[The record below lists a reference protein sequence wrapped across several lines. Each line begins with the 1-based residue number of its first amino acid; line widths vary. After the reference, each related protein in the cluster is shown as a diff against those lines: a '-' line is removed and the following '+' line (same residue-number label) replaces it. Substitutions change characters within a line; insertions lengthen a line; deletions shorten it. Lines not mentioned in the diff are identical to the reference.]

1 MSAVTTNPGRSSAL
15 GRFFRRREFGVTAAI
30 LLVVAI
36 ATVVNPKFLFSVSG
50 FENLL
55 LTPSILAVL
64 AIGEAFVIVTKNID
78 LSISATLG
86 ITAYATG
93 IMFTDWKGVPEIV
106 VIVLAILLGAV
117 LGVFNGFLVSVAKV
131 PALVI
136 TLGTLYAFR
145 GLDVLWIGSSQIDP
159 GNLPDSFTNLG
170 SASVLGIP
178 ILAIIAVVV
187 VLIAVYYLGYRRSG
201 REFYAIG
208 SDDEAARL
216 YGLPVARR
224 VFSAFVI
231 SGALA
236 GVAGVMYTARYAT
249 VASDSGTGLELDAV
263 AAAVIGGVAIF
274 GGSGTV
280 VGALLGAVLLETIDR
295 MLPTIGVPDFWQQAV
310 TGALIILAIV
320 LDRLVTLRATRRLT
334 DSSGPD
340 VIAPPPGEPGS
351 ARVGSSSTDAKVSA
365 S

>member
-1 MSAVTTNPGRSSAL
+1 MSTTVAPKGSSAL
-15 GRFFRRREFGVTAAI
+15 GRFFRRREIGVTAAI
-30 LLVVAI
+30 IIVVAI
-36 ATVVNPKFLFSVSG
+36 ATIVNPQFLFSSSG
-50 FENLL
+50 FQNLL

-93 IMFTDWKGVPEIV
+93 IMFTDWKGVPEVV

-170 SASVLGIP
+170 SAAILGIP
-178 ILAIIAVVV
+178 ILAIVAIVV

-216 YGLPVARR
+216 YGLPVGRR

-274 GGSGTV
+274 GGSGTA

-295 MLPTIGVPDFWQQAV
+295 VLPTIGVPDFWQQAV
-310 TGALIILAIV
+310 TGVLIILAIV
-320 LDRLVTLRATRRLT
+320 LDRLVTIRAARRLT
-334 DSSGPD
+334 DSSGPEE
-340 VIAPPPGEPGS
+340 ITPPGRS
-351 ARVGSSSTDAKVSA
+351 RSDAKVSA

>member
-1 MSAVTTNPGRSSAL
+1 MTAVRIPGSRSRV
-15 GRFFRRREFGVTAAI
+15 GRILRRREIGVTAAI
-30 LLVVAI
+30 VLVVAV

-64 AIGEAFVIVTKNID
+64 AIAEAFVIVTKNID
-78 LSISATLG
+78 LSVSAVLG

-93 IMFTDWKGVPEIV
+93 LMFTDWKGVPAFV
-106 VIVLAILLGAV
+106 VVVLAIVFGAV
-117 LGVFNGFLVSVAKV
+117 LGVINGALVSIAKV

-136 TLGTLYAFR
+136 TLGTLYAYR

-159 GNLPDSFTNLG
+159 GNLPDGFTNLG

-178 ILAIIAVVV
+178 ILAIVAVLV
-187 VLIAVYYLGYRRSG
+187 VLVAGYFLAYRPSG

-208 SDDEAARL
+208 SDEDAARL
-216 YGLPVARR
+216 YGLPVGRR

-231 SGALA
+231 SGGLA
-236 GVAGVMYTARYAT
+236 GLAGVMYTARYAT
-249 VASDSGTGLELDAV
+249 VSSDSGTGLELQAV

-280 VGALLGAVLLETIDR
+280 VGALLGAVLLTTIDR
-295 MLPTIGVPDFWQQAV
+295 VLPTIGVQDFWQQAV
-310 TGALIILAIV
+310 VGLLIILAIV
-320 LDRLVTLRATRRLT
+320 LDRVLTIRASRRLT
-334 DSSGPD
+334 DSS
-340 VIAPPPGEPGS
+340 EPETV
-351 ARVGSSSTDAKVSA
+351 ATPAAVRTEETVSGR
-365 S
+365 